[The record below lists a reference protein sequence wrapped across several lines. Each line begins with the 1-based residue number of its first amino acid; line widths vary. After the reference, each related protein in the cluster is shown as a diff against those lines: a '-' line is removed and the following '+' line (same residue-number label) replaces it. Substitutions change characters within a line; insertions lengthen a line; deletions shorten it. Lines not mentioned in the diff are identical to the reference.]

1 MSKES
6 EKNEI
11 QLLDALVVLA
21 KHKMLVIKIVVSITL
36 IALVVSLIWPKT
48 YKSTATVLPP
58 AQQRSMPGIAGALGG
73 LLPISLGTEQQINPE
88 VILTILNSRT
98 LRVEMIEAFDLYEV
112 YGSSITEELLI
123 SLQENI
129 RIEERREGGFG
140 FNPITSLAI
149 SVTDREPERAQQM
162 AAFLVK
168 RLDETVNEINRKNAL
183 EQFGVVRDRYQRNV
197 EEMEVAENALKEFQ
211 ETYGIIEVE
220 EQARAVIETLAE
232 IKARRIETEMMIN
245 VMRQSV
251 SEDNADLRR
260 LRRTLAE
267 LDRQYDEYVRKSDQE
282 ARAARVLPPLLD
294 VPDLALHYYRLL
306 RDVTVQNKIY
316 ETLYPQYDFQQVM
329 LEAEKRGIQIV
340 DEAHLPTYKES
351 PKRAFIVLGGMVFSI
366 FLSMLVVF
374 YRHTVETGKRTN
386 SDQYRKIVELQQNLL
401 FRRKKKADNE
411 E

>member
-1 MSKES
+1 MSREAN
-6 EKNEI
+6 KNEI

-73 LLPISLGTEQQINPE
+73 LLPISLGSDQQINPE

-162 AAFLVK
+162 AAFLVS

-366 FLSMLVVF
+366 FLSLLVVF
-374 YRHTVETGKRTN
+374 YRHTVETGRQAN
-386 SDQYRKIVELQQNLL
+386 SDQYRKIVELQQNLF